1 MGAMW
6 WGSYFVT
13 TMLVFWT
20 VFLGGADIIADITT
34 RNIDREGIFGR
45 IIEEQEYLE
54 RIPLFVKISSAAFW
68 IVITL
73 VLIVGEDKASKG
85 PLRYLMKLVD
95 LFF

>member
-1 MGAMW
+1 MGALW
-6 WGSYFVT
+6 WGSYFVM

-20 VFLGGADIIADITT
+20 VFLGGAEIIADITA

-45 IIEEQEYLE
+45 FIEDQEYLE
-54 RIPLFVKISSAAFW
+54 RSPLYVKIASSATW